1 MFKNLSYLWMALAI
15 MVVQIFLLDELS
27 IAMWLRPMIFPL
39 VVILLQMEWRTI
51 WVLLVGALVGLTM
64 DVALGGAGLYT
75 ATLLPLAMIR
85 RWMLYL
91 TTRRSIEH
99 GDQTSVL
106 SRLSR
111 GQLMGYTVTMLAIH
125 HTLFFA
131 METLSL
137 AHPLRLVATIICS
150 TLISTAVAWPIIRI
164 FTLKIVTK

>member
-1 MFKNLSYLWMALAI
+1 MALAI

-51 WVLLVGALVGLTM
+51 WVLLISALVGVVM
-64 DVALGGAGLYT
+64 DLALGGAGLYT

-91 TTRRSIEH
+91 TTRRSVEH
-99 GDQTSVL
+99 SDQTSVL
-106 SRLSR
+106 SRLNR
-111 GQLMGYTVTMLAIH
+111 YQMMGYTVAMLAIH

-131 METLSL
+131 MEALTL
-137 AHPLRLVATIICS
+137 ARPLHLIATIVCS
-150 TLISTAVAWPIIRI
+150 TLLSSAVAWPIIRI
-164 FTLKIVTK
+164 FTLKYIITKI

>member
-1 MFKNLSYLWMALAI
+1 MFKNLSYLWMAIAI
-15 MVVQIFLLDELS
+15 MLVQIFLLDELS

-39 VVILLQMEWRTI
+39 IVILLQMEWRTI
-51 WVLLVGALVGLTM
+51 WALLISVIVGVVM

-75 ATLLPLAMIR
+75 ATIVPLAMIR
-85 RWMLYL
+85 RWILFL
-91 TTRRSIEH
+91 TTRRSIEQ
-99 GDQTSVL
+99 GDQTSLL

-131 METLSL
+131 MEALSL
-137 AHPLRLVATIICS
+137 AHPFLLLATIISS
-150 TLISTAVAWPIIRI
+150 TLLSTAVAWPIIRI

>member
-15 MVVQIFLLDELS
+15 MLVQIFLLDELS

-51 WVLLVGALVGLTM
+51 WVLLISALVGVVM
-64 DVALGGAGLYT
+64 DLALGGAGLYT

-91 TTRRSIEH
+91 TTRRSVEH
-99 GDQTSVL
+99 SDQTSVL

-111 GQLMGYTVTMLAIH
+111 GQLLGYTVTMLAIH

-131 METLSL
+131 MESLSL
-137 AHPLRLVATIICS
+137 AHPLQLIATIIFS
-150 TLISTAVAWPIIRI
+150 TLLSTVVVWPILRI
-164 FTLKIVTK
+164 FSLKIVTK

>member
-1 MFKNLSYLWMALAI
+1 MALAI

>member
-1 MFKNLSYLWMALAI
+1 MALAI

-27 IAMWLRPMIFPL
+27 IAMWIRPMIFPL

-64 DVALGGAGLYT
+64 DFALGGAGLYT

-125 HTLFFA
+125 HTLFFV

-137 AHPLRLVATIICS
+137 AHPLRLMATIICS
-150 TLISTAVAWPIIRI
+150 TLTSAAVAWPIIRI

>member
-1 MFKNLSYLWMALAI
+1 MALAI
-15 MVVQIFLLDELS
+15 MLVQIFLLDELS

-51 WVLLVGALVGLTM
+51 WVLLISALVGVVM
-64 DVALGGAGLYT
+64 DLALGGAGLYT

-91 TTRRSIEH
+91 TTRRSVEH
-99 GDQTSVL
+99 SDQTSVL

-111 GQLMGYTVTMLAIH
+111 GQLLGYTVTMLAIH

-131 METLSL
+131 MESLSL
-137 AHPLRLVATIICS
+137 AHPLQLIATIIFS
-150 TLISTAVAWPIIRI
+150 TLLSTVVAWPILRI
-164 FTLKIVTK
+164 FSLKIVTK

>member
-15 MVVQIFLLDELS
+15 MLVQIFLLDELS

-51 WVLLVGALVGLTM
+51 WVLLISALVGVVM
-64 DVALGGAGLYT
+64 DLALGGAGLYT

-91 TTRRSIEH
+91 TTRRSVEH
-99 GDQTSVL
+99 SDQTSVL

-111 GQLMGYTVTMLAIH
+111 GQLLGYTVTMLAIH

-131 METLSL
+131 MESLSL
-137 AHPLRLVATIICS
+137 AHPLQLIATIIFS
-150 TLISTAVAWPIIRI
+150 TLLSTVVAWPILRI

>member
-1 MFKNLSYLWMALAI
+1 ML
-15 MVVQIFLLDELS
+15 VQIFLLDELS

-51 WVLLVGALVGLTM
+51 WVLLISALVGVVM
-64 DVALGGAGLYT
+64 DLALGGAGLYT

-91 TTRRSIEH
+91 TTRRSVEH
-99 GDQTSVL
+99 SDQTSVL

-111 GQLMGYTVTMLAIH
+111 GQLLGYTVTMLAIH

-131 METLSL
+131 MESLSL
-137 AHPLRLVATIICS
+137 AHPLQLIATIIFS
-150 TLISTAVAWPIIRI
+150 TLLSTVVAWPILRI

>member
-51 WVLLVGALVGLTM
+51 WVLLIGTLVGVVM
-64 DVALGGAGLYT
+64 DLALGGAGLYT
-75 ATLLPLAMIR
+75 ATLVPLTMIR

-91 TTRRSIEH
+91 TTRRSIEP

-106 SRLSR
+106 SRLNR

-125 HTLFFA
+125 HTLFFS
-131 METLSL
+131 MEALSL

-150 TLISTAVAWPIIRI
+150 TLLSTAVAWPIIRI

>member
-27 IAMWLRPMIFPL
+27 IAMWIRPMIFPL

-64 DVALGGAGLYT
+64 DFALGGAGLYT

-91 TTRRSIEH
+91 TTRRSIEY

-150 TLISTAVAWPIIRI
+150 TLISAAVAWPIIRI